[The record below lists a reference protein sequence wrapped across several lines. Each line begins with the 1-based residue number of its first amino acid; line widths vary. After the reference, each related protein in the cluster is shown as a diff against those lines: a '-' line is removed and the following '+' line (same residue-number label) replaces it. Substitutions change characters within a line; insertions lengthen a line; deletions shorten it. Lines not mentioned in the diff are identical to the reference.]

1 MPFCHIVF
9 DFQTEKLMIN
19 FFFCRTKHYHKEFQ
33 EVSHVSE
40 CMQINSIGHMCVE
53 INIFLTC
60 TLTGI

>member
-40 CMQINSIGHMCVE
+40 
-53 INIFLTC
+53 L
-60 TLTGI
+60 